1 MASTPS
7 GTRMTSSRRVNGPE
21 RPAIMVDTIA
31 NGRPLSWCG
40 SSFAISLFLF
50 LLHHRGHRGRGRG
63 DVSRI
68 GAIVAGRRLA
78 RQHLG
83 LLDQI
88 RMVFDETSAEIAG
101 TKIGV
106 FAERA
111 VVADHRCGS
120 NHDGLSPRGP
130 R

>member
-1 MASTPS
+1 MASAPS
-7 GTRMTSSRRVNGPE
+7 GNRMTSSRRVNGPE
-21 RPAIMVDTIA
+21 RPAIMVDTTS
-31 NGRPLSWCG
+31 NGRPLSGCG

-63 DVSRI
+63 DVARI
-68 GAIVAGRRLA
+68 GAIVEGRRLA

-101 TKIGV
+101 AKIRV
-106 FAERA
+106 LEDRA
-111 VVADHRCGS
+111 VVADRRCGS
-120 NHDGLSPRGP
+120 SDD
-130 R
+130 